1 MPESSFEDSGLAM
14 AKFNPAQFVREVD
27 QERSKVTWPT
37 RKEVTVTTIMVFIMV
52 FLAAVFFFL
61 VDQGLSW
68 IVKLILGLGS

>member
-1 MPESSFEDSGLAM
+1 M